1 MVKMLPRFWCVI
13 IYKHMKTLST
23 IIVLT
28 LLVLPQASFAAT
40 SVAKKN
46 EMIRKSIQSYK
57 GNCPCPY
64 NTMKN
69 GRTCGMTS
77 AWSKPGG
84 ASPLCYLSDI
94 K

>member
-1 MVKMLPRFWCVI
+1 MKILSI
-13 IYKHMKTLST
+13 IFIS
-23 IIVLT
+23 
-28 LLVLPQASFAAT
+28 LLILAPQISFAAT
-40 SVAKKN
+40 SAAKN
-46 EMIRKSIQSYK
+46 NDMIKKSIMSYK

-69 GRTCGMTS
+69 GRSCGKNS
-77 AWSKPGG
+77 AWSKKGG

>member
-1 MVKMLPRFWCVI
+1 MNTYTLLLI
-13 IYKHMKTLST
+13 SLTLSVNFIFPYNT
-23 IIVLT
+23 
-28 LLVLPQASFAAT
+28 FAAT
-40 SVAKKN
+40 SIAKKQ
-46 EMIRKSIQSYK
+46 EMIKKSIQSYK

-69 GRTCGMTS
+69 GRSCGKNS

>member
-1 MVKMLPRFWCVI
+1 
-13 IYKHMKTLST
+13 MKIFSILFISL
-23 IIVLT
+23 ILIV
-28 LLVLPQASFAAT
+28 PQTSFRAT

-46 EMIRKSIQSYK
+46 EMIKKSIMSYK
-57 GNCPCPY
+57 GSCPCPY

-69 GRTCGMTS
+69 GRLCGKRS

>member
-1 MVKMLPRFWCVI
+1 
-13 IYKHMKTLST
+13 MKTLST
-23 IIVLT
+23 ITILT
-28 LLVLPQASFAAT
+28 LLILPQTSFAAT

-46 EMIRKSIQSYK
+46 EMIRKSIQNYK

-69 GRTCGMTS
+69 GRTCGKTS